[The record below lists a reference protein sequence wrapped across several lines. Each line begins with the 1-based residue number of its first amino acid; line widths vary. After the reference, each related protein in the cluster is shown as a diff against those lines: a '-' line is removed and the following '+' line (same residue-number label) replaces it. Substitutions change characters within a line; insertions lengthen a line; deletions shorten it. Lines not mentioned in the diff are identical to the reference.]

1 MIGEVM
7 GLTCSGGALFR
18 LLACLSL
25 FFVLLAGCSN
35 AKSIK
40 KSCEMGAVPE
50 EVILERAGDGKN
62 SYDRGEWDVYID
74 VLDCGY
80 RIILR
85 RKGHESSG
93 VKTIILD
100 KDLNFVYSFR

>member
-1 MIGEVM
+1 M
-7 GLTCSGGALFR
+7 TCSDGALFR
-18 LLACLSL
+18 LLAFLSL
-25 FFVLLAGCSN
+25 FFVFLTGCSN
-35 AKSIK
+35 NKSIK
-40 KSCEMGAVPE
+40 KPCEMKIVPE

-62 SYDRGEWDVYID
+62 SYDRDKWDVYND

-85 RKGHESSG
+85 RKGNESSG